1 MSCPST
7 LWGCCLLALLCLL
20 PPPRALAGGDAA
32 APPALS
38 AASFL
43 QDLLRRYGE
52 GETLSLKQLKA
63 LLNRLDVGVGHAN
76 ASHPPQQ
83 RANLSRVRKKTS
95 GTPPSPRWPPRR
107 GLEATSAP
115 PSSPVL
121 QLLGAFRHPQ
131 PERGLGRG
139 AQRAAGVLPRHP
151 AAAGVG
157 GVRRGEPGE
166 RRERAD
172 GGEQAQLGRR

>member
-20 PPPRALAGGDAA
+20 PPPWALAGGDAA

-95 GTPPSPRWPPRR
+95 GTPPLSEVATPEGAR
-107 GLEATSAP
+107 GNLCASFLASASAP
-115 PSSPVL
+115 RSFSPSTT
-121 QLLGAFRHPQ
+121 
-131 PERGLGRG
+131 
-139 AQRAAGVLPRHP
+139 
-151 AAAGVG
+151 
-157 GVRRGEPGE
+157 
-166 RRERAD
+166 
-172 GGEQAQLGRR
+172 